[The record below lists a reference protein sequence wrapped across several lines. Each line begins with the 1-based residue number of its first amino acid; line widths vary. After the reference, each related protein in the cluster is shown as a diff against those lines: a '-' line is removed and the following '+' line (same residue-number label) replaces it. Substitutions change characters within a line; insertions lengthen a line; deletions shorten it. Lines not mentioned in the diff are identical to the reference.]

1 MWRCGPWVGGPDEG
15 CIVVDGDVMLEDSVT
30 LENFPGTAVWKSIPH
45 RMKKPIMAPVIPTMP
60 MMQRLLVRASCG
72 VSGGLMVQPGEVALN
87 GRQGAVMWVVGLAGG
102 RQMVPAGAALS

>member
-60 MMQRLLVRASCG
+60 MMQRLLVWASSG